1 MKLQT
6 KKLNLGRFR
15 LSRKLLSE
23 QPENLI
29 PVFAGMVV
37 IEAQM
42 RWEIDGVEYLAL
54 SDRFDPV
61 PENVMCPSYE
71 VTFTKDEKGNAIGH
85 EINKSIFA

>member
-1 MKLQT
+1 M
-6 KKLNLGRFR
+6 
-15 LSRKLLSE
+15 LSE

-29 PVFAGMVV
+29 TVFAGMVV

-61 PENVMCPSYE
+61 PDGVSAPSYE
-71 VTFTKDEKGNAIGH
+71 VTFRRDENGNVISH